1 MHFQLL
7 TTYSHDSTGFPYSL
21 NIISKSLDTLWWCNQ
36 CLVSFGCHLHQST
49 VLLSFFFKKNICL
62 CWVLP
67 EEMVWHTVALCR
79 MFGQHEPRLT
89 SCRACR
95 SKHQSLL
102 IRRFLN
108 PMVGNRIW
116 APTMIV
122 AVWSGGSPHSF
133 WADSRRLHK
142 GYVNPLNEILQNLF
156 FFSWEFWYFKIFWV
170 CISICGTPEHHS
182 SSLFLRSWVAYFQ
195 PRGS

>member
-1 MHFQLL
+1 MVQPTFSQRWLPSPQK
-7 TTYSHDSTGFPYSL
+7 YSAA
-21 NIISKSLDTLWWCNQ
+21 K
-36 CLVSFGCHLHQST
+36 
-49 VLLSFFFKKNICL
+49 FFKNIYIFMLTFARGNGLTYGCIATKK
-62 CWVLP
+62 LP
-67 EEMVWHTVALCR
+67 GRRLCR

-89 SCRACR
+89 SCQACR

-102 IRRFLN
+102 TRRFLN

-116 APTMIV
+116 APAMIV
-122 AVWSGGSPHSF
+122 AVWSGGSPHGF

-156 FFSWEFWYFKIFWV
+156 FFFLVMGILIFKIFWV
-170 CISICGTPEHHS
+170 CISVCEMPEHHS
-182 SSLFLRSWVAYFQ
+182 NSLFLRSWVAYFQ